1 MSSLEARR
9 TDRTDLPLPAAG
21 DWEYGGYPYGLE
33 PLTLPL
39 ASPGS
44 SPAAHRR
51 FGRFP
56 AALAGHL
63 ADPVA
68 GVPANA
74 AVDLTDPLGVDR
86 LFWFRWITGH
96 QVTFVL
102 WQLLASV
109 LAESAEGP
117 GGEARAAERARRYV
131 RGYSLML
138 LYTSSCPRSVYDRLI
153 RPHLALQHRHL
164 SGAWAR
170 DYHPVR
176 SLLRGRLPAGLDD
189 APLREECRLNHHVHE
204 GIAAKLV
211 PSGVSLLQ
219 QTNQHQEQR
228 FLHRDRLSSLYDCVF
243 LTVRAPASYEQVVTQ
258 LVRRLHAIGQDLA
271 ANGLYPAYA
280 PSGHEEPAELR
291 APDVAR
297 CKETLLPDLSR
308 ICDSATAAAS

>member
-9 TDRTDLPLPAAG
+9 TDRTDLPLPTAD
-21 DWEYGGYPYGLE
+21 DWEYGGYPYGIE

-39 ASPGS
+39 ASSS
-44 SPAAHRR
+44 SPAARR
-51 FGRFP
+51 P
-56 AALAGHL
+56 AVGSPPPWP
-63 ADPVA
+63 DTWRGPSSEF
-68 GVPANA
+68 PANA

-102 WQLLASV
+102 WQLLAST
-109 LAESAEGP
+109 LAESTATP
-117 GGEARAAERARRYV
+117 LGEPRVAERARRYV

-170 DYHPVR
+170 DFHPVR

-189 APLREECRLNHHVHE
+189 PALREECLLNQHIHE

-219 QTNQHQEQR
+219 QAAQHEEHR
-228 FLHRDRLSSLYDCVF
+228 LLHRDRLSSLYDCVF

-258 LVRRLHAIGQDLA
+258 LVRRLHAIGQDLG
-271 ANGLYPAYA
+271 ANGLHPAYA
-280 PSGHEEPAELR
+280 PSGHEEPDELLT
-291 APDVAR
+291 PDVAR

-308 ICDSATAAAS
+308 ISDSATAAAS